1 VSVAATEEDW
11 ACSADDGIVVEQTAV
26 RDATSESASTA
37 SGYPTPALGMSP
49 VSSVEDVAG
58 LCPPPASTPLSVP
71 LGTPLSQPLFHA
83 CSLAHS
89 REALRLGTQWDA
101 EEPGAVRTALAHS
114 RVPKPKNLKELYGA
128 TQSGFT
134 TIMVRNLPNRYKQR
148 DFVEE
153 LTLLGL
159 PAGTWD
165 FLYVPVDTHTNSSV
179 GYAFVNFVS
188 TEIAQ
193 HAMQIFDQYRWRRFR
208 KQTSKPAAVNKAHI
222 QGLANNLD
230 HFSRTAIKDAKVKQ
244 HRPLVLAGAH
254 ELPSWAAAVDS
265 EWNPEQCFFVG
276 VAAF

>member
-1 VSVAATEEDW
+1 
-11 ACSADDGIVVEQTAV
+11 V
-26 RDATSESASTA
+26 RS
-37 SGYPTPALGMSP
+37 
-49 VSSVEDVAG
+49 
-58 LCPPPASTPLSVP
+58 
-71 LGTPLSQPLFHA
+71 
-83 CSLAHS
+83 
-89 REALRLGTQWDA
+89 
-101 EEPGAVRTALAHS
+101 TALAHS
-114 RVPKPKNLKELYGA
+114 RVPKPKNLKELYGVNA
-128 TQSGFT
+128 NAQGFT

-193 HAMQIFDQYRWRRFR
+193 HAMQVFDQYRWRRFR

-254 ELPSWAAAVDS
+254 ELPSWAASVDN
-265 EWNPEQCFFVG
+265 EWNPEQCYFVG
-276 VAAF
+276 IAAF